1 MDNRKMINVTVYN
14 LCNKVIKDL
23 FVENASVFVS
33 YKTKLNND
41 INDIK
46 TNYNRGSIDYYHD
59 NSEILEINPYLM
71 EMSGDAFN
79 HWIVSINDLV
89 MNLIEE
95 ILAYTNVTDINPSI
109 FKKNID
115 NYVNNKLQ
123 DDYIIKRQFVEQG
136 MKNLKLDKR
145 TYTKTDWITS
155 LEYGLQLNDT
165 ILSNLSK
172 LTDIINFLK
181 GYSRQLLS
189 YTEKVYDETTD
200 YDEYMDSLMSEADF
214 YKFQL
219 DIFVKLQRKMA
230 FMMQYAKVRLNN
242 YLLVLSIVNAT
253 LNKEYPNLEKNEE
266 IGVLVQLIFQ
276 NNIELE
282 KFELKLAFSNTK

>member
-1 MDNRKMINVTVYN
+1 MDKRKMINVTVYN

-95 ILAYTNVTDINPSI
+95 VLAYTNATDINPSI

-165 ILSNLSK
+165 ILSNLIN

-181 GYSRQLLS
+181 G
-189 YTEKVYDETTD
+189 
-200 YDEYMDSLMSEADF
+200 
-214 YKFQL
+214 
-219 DIFVKLQRKMA
+219 
-230 FMMQYAKVRLNN
+230 
-242 YLLVLSIVNAT
+242 
-253 LNKEYPNLEKNEE
+253 
-266 IGVLVQLIFQ
+266 
-276 NNIELE
+276 
-282 KFELKLAFSNTK
+282 

>member
-1 MDNRKMINVTVYN
+1 MDKRKMINVTVYN

-41 INDIK
+41 INNIK
-46 TNYNRGSIDYYHD
+46 TNYNHGSIDYYHD
-59 NSEILEINPYLM
+59 DNEILVINPYLM

-95 ILAYTNVTDINPSI
+95 VLTYTNTPDINPSI

-123 DDYIIKRQFVEQG
+123 DDYVIKRQFVEQG
-136 MKNLKLDKR
+136 MKNVKLVKT
-145 TYTKTDWITS
+145 TYTKADWIKS
-155 LEYGLQLNDT
+155 LEYGVKLNDI
-165 ILSNLSK
+165 ILSNLNK
-172 LTDIINFLK
+172 LTDIIHFLK
-181 GYSRQLLS
+181 GYRRQLLS
-189 YTEKVYDETTD
+189 YTEKVYDETID
-200 YDEYMDSLMSEADF
+200 YDEYMSALMSEADF

-219 DIFVKLQRKMA
+219 NIFVKLQRKMN
-230 FMMQYAKVRLNN
+230 FMLQYAKIRLEN
-242 YLLVLSIVNAT
+242 YLMILEVINAT
-253 LNKEYPNLEKNEE
+253 LEKEYPD
-266 IGVLVQLIFQ
+266 I
-276 NNIELE
+276 NNKEVDDA
-282 KFELKLAFSNTK
+282 KYNK

>member
-95 ILAYTNVTDINPSI
+95 VLAYTNATDINPSI

-253 LNKEYPNLEKNEE
+253 LNKEYPNLEKEVDEVEYN
-266 IGVLVQLIFQ
+266 
-276 NNIELE
+276 
-282 KFELKLAFSNTK
+282 K

>member
-1 MDNRKMINVTVYN
+1 MDKRKMINVTVYN

-59 NSEILEINPYLM
+59 NSEILVINPYLM

-95 ILAYTNVTDINPSI
+95 VLAYTNVTDINPSI

-172 LTDIINFLK
+172 LTDTINFLK

-242 YLLVLSIVNAT
+242 YLLVLSIVNAI
-253 LNKEYPNLEKNEE
+253 LNKEYP
-266 IGVLVQLIFQ
+266 
-276 NNIELE
+276 ELE
-282 KFELKLAFSNTK
+282 KEVDKVEYNK